1 MTRVREPLL
10 RYRSCDV
17 TTTRPK
23 VQDRIRDIKVTRTQ
37 THTHIRWDFFQGA
50 YECHQSLKCDS
61 TRPHSLMSNA
71 NRWDGRREVT
81 PEYKLKKNLSS
92 PSRQSDKNVL
102 MCWHHFWAEWGVSL
116 KLWLTDRKP
125 DLKRK
130 NMDYDPQKNPLC
142 HTHTHTQSFPFVSS
156 YCFFWVTVKTVN
168 RENEKKKKGKK
179 KKKGVKQETRFR
191 KGQAHSCGS
200 VLQFLITVIG
210 DWLSLLHS

>member
-1 MTRVREPLL
+1 
-10 RYRSCDV
+10 
-17 TTTRPK
+17 
-23 VQDRIRDIKVTRTQ
+23 
-37 THTHIRWDFFQGA
+37 
-50 YECHQSLKCDS
+50 
-61 TRPHSLMSNA
+61 MSNA

-156 YCFFWVTVKTVN
+156 YCFFWVTVKTAN
-168 RENEKKKKGKK
+168 HENEKKKKGKK